1 MAINWNTLKQLAL
14 SSKEGMDL
22 TTLPSFPK
30 FVDTPTPKTPSKPA
44 VKYWGG
50 PAKPVQKPV
59 VQQPA
64 APQKPAPRPTP
75 VKGSKEYYRNLGLT
89 PEQIAA
95 RDARQA
101 QQKNVRMGY
110 RPNTTAKSVA
120 TPAPVGTRDKNYY
133 KNLGLTPE
141 QIAARDAR
149 QVQQMLAAQEKERQ
163 AKYARFGLGTKTSS
177 DISNIIK
184 ALRKK

>member
-14 SSKEGMDL
+14 SSKEGMDI
-22 TTLPSFPK
+22 TSLPSFPK
-30 FVDTPTPKTPSKPA
+30 VVAPPTPKTPSKPV

-50 PAKPVQKPV
+50 TAKPVQKPV

-64 APQKPAPRPTP
+64 VPQRPATRPTP
-75 VKGSKEYYRNLGLT
+75 VKRSKEYYRNLGLT

-95 RDARQA
+95 RDAREA

-110 RPNTTAKSVA
+110 RPNTAAKRV
-120 TPAPVGTRDKNYY
+120 TPAPVGTRDRNYY

-163 AKYARFGLGTKTSS
+163 AKYKQYG
-177 DISNIIK
+177 IN
-184 ALRKK
+184 